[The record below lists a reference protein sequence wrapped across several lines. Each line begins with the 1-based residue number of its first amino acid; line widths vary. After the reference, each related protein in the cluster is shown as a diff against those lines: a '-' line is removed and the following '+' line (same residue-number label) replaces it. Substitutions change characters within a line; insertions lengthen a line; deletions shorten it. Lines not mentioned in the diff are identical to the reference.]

1 MNTFFLWLHTGS
13 AAMLSGGMTFVFFV
27 LRPGLSRQSDQGGV
41 KGLAAF
47 VRTRFRLVCIIL
59 TTLVVASGIVNII
72 LSPPKGWYVL
82 LLIFKVLLAA
92 AVLGFY
98 FRNAFAKVSH
108 LPPSEPVPSDV
119 ESMQEAA
126 SASKP
131 ADWRTTWLLAPSPA
145 QVKTELVLIG
155 GAFVVILLG
164 ILLVTAY

>member
-1 MNTFFLWLHTGS
+1 MDTFFLWVHTAS
-13 AAMLSGGMTFVFFV
+13 AAVLVGGMTFVCFV
-27 LRPGLSRQSDQGGV
+27 LRPGLTRQSGEGGV

-47 VRTRFRLVCIIL
+47 VRTRFRLVCILL
-59 TTLVVASGIVNII
+59 TTLIVASGIVNII

-98 FRNAFAKVSH
+98 FRNAFTKISH
-108 LPPSEPVPSDV
+108 LAVVEPSPPNV

-126 SASKP
+126 SANKP
-131 ADWRTTWLLAPSPA
+131 AEWRTTWLLAPSPA

-155 GAFVVILLG
+155 GASVVILLG
-164 ILLVTAY
+164 ILLVTA